1 MPNSIPEWHDLL
13 LTKLKEYRESHTGFT
28 FCPRRTDDA
37 RFKAGYWFQGTEE
50 YLFCAPFKFNEPNN
64 RTKTIGL
71 VLIFENG
78 SLKLARY
85 EVVFGAPNCKPHLPL
100 YQEVLQLLGV
110 PYDPAR
116 WNYSVP
122 APLTTVDELVED
134 FAGRVIPGIQSLIKK
149 FGYEK
154 EYFVSE
160 AEFSA
165 CLDKIATRKQQGL
178 IPQKKS
184 PTIPVAAGLEIVEA
198 AATGPS
204 AWLVG
209 AYWDGDDMT
218 DTFLS
223 EGRWENGYED
233 RFLEQVKAV
242 REGDRI
248 AIKTTYVQ
256 KKGLP
261 FDNQGRPVS
270 CMQIKAR
277 GRVIGNPGDGK
288 NLTVQWEPT
297 LEPITLYNYTYRST
311 ISRID
316 GVKYP
321 EVVRWIFEGQT
332 QPLPAVAELSASEP
346 ADDAE
351 LAKMYGSPPRNVIFY
366 GPPGT
371 GKTRTLIEEVLPAY
385 TDEAEREPEEL
396 HLTRVTSSLGW
407 FEVIAAVL
415 IDADGKPLRVP
426 QIRDHR
432 FVAAKLRSGAAPK
445 HLNQLLWAMAQ
456 NHAVL
461 ESVTVKTSLEQRIE
475 PLVFD
480 KNTQSEWSLVP
491 HWKSIAPELADV
503 LLTLKQAGTDKP
515 GRVERFEFVT
525 FHPSFSYEDFV
536 EGLRPVEVEHE
547 DGTSAI
553 EIQPRD
559 GALKR
564 ICKRA
569 KEDPD
574 HRYALVIDEINRG
587 NIAKIFG
594 ELITLVEPDK
604 RVRYDDSR
612 RRVGGI
618 EVNLPC
624 TGEPFGVPDNVDLYG
639 TMNTSDRSIA
649 LVDLALRRRFIF
661 RAILPNA
668 DVIEGADGNG
678 LIDADDETSPIDLR
692 RLLRV
697 LNARLTV
704 LRGPDACIGH
714 AYLTSVKE
722 LDQLRAAFRD
732 RIIPLLQE
740 YFFEDWEG
748 ISRVLTVKKGAV
760 PFVRSSEPQISAL
773 FGAHTSQL
781 DDLVDQAV
789 WHVAGEFSAESFRA
803 LYDSVP
809 DAALQIA

>member
-1 MPNSIPEWHDLL
+1 MLNSVPEWHEALL
-13 LTKLKEYRESHTGFT
+13 VNLLAYRETHPGFT

-37 RFKAGYWFQGTEE
+37 RFRAGYWFQGTEQ

-64 RTKTIGL
+64 KTKTFGL
-71 VLIFENG
+71 VLQFENG
-78 SLKLARY
+78 SFKKAYY
-85 EVVFGAPNCKPHLPL
+85 EIVFGAPTCKPHLPL
-100 YQEVLQLLGV
+100 YQEILKLFNET
-110 PYDPAR
+110 YDPAR
-116 WNYSVP
+116 WRYTVST
-122 APLTTVDELVED
+122 PLTTPDALVED
-134 FAGRVIPGIQSLIKK
+134 FAGRVIPSIHNLIKN

-160 AEFSA
+160 AEFDT
-165 CLDKIATRKQQGL
+165 CLARITARKEQGL
-178 IPQKKS
+178 IPYQKTS
-184 PTIPVAAGLEIVEA
+184 TASNIDTVAATAEV
-198 AATGPS
+198 PP

-218 DTFLS
+218 DLFRQ
-223 EGRWENGYED
+223 EGRWENGYDD
-233 RFLEQVKAV
+233 RFLEKVRAV

-248 AIKTTYVQ
+248 AVKTTYVQ

-261 FDNQGRPVS
+261 FDNQGKPVS

-277 GRVIGNPGDGK
+277 GTVIGNPGDGK
-288 NLTVQWEPT
+288 NLTVEWESDFD
-297 LEPITLYNYTYRST
+297 PITIYKYTYRST

-316 GVKYP
+316 GAKYP
-321 EVVRWIFEGQT
+321 ELVRWIFEGQK
-332 QPLPAVAELSASEP
+332 QPLPVSTELSASEP

-351 LAKMYGSPPRNVIFY
+351 LAKKYGPPPHNVIFH

-371 GKTRTLIEEVLPAY
+371 GKTRALIEEVLPAY
-385 TDEAEREPEEL
+385 TEDAEREPEEL
-396 HLTRVTSSLGW
+396 RLARTISSLGW
-407 FEVIAAVL
+407 FEVIAACL
-415 IDADGKPLRVP
+415 IDAGGKALRVP
-426 QIRDHR
+426 QIQTHR
-432 FVAAKLRSGAAPK
+432 FVAAKLRSGSVPK
-445 HLNQLLWAMAQ
+445 YLNQLLWSVAQ
-456 NHAVL
+456 NHSVL
-461 ESVTVKTSLEQRIE
+461 GSANVKTNPEQRIE

-480 KNTQSEWSLVP
+480 KNSKSEWSLISD
-491 HWKSIAPELADV
+491 WKTIAPELIDIYLA
-503 LLTLKQAGTDKP
+503 LKQASIEKL

-547 DGTSAI
+547 EGTTAI
-553 EIQPRD
+553 EIQPTD

-569 KEDPD
+569 KDDPD

-604 RVRYDDSR
+604 RVRYDYDG
-612 RRVGGI
+612 RRVAGI

-624 TGEPFGVPDNVDLYG
+624 TGVQFGVPENVDLYG

-661 RAILPNA
+661 RALLPNA
-668 DVIEGADGNG
+668 DVIEGSDGNG
-678 LIDADDETSPIDLR
+678 LIDADDEKSPIDLR

-714 AYLTSVKE
+714 AYLTSVKGI
-722 LDQLRAAFRD
+722 DQLRAAFRD

-748 ISRVLTVKKGAV
+748 ISRVLIVKKGIV
-760 PFVRSSEPQISAL
+760 PFVRSIEPQISAL
-773 FGAHTSQL
+773 FGAHASIH
-781 DDLVDQAV
+781 DDLADQAV
-789 WHVAGEFSAESFRA
+789 WQVAREYSSESFRA
-803 LYDSVP
+803 LYDDVP
-809 DAALQIA
+809 ESALKIA